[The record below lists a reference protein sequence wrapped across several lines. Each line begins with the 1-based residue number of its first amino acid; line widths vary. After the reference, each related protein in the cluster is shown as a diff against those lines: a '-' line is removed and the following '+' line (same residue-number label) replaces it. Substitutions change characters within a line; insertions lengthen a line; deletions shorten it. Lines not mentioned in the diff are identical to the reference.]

1 MLALNLQFHSPFWQN
16 ESVQKELNSRAL
28 EMDIREHF
36 TMFSDVDIACE
47 HLLKKYQSVGLT
59 NIELDT
65 LGAFCLKLGNSPAYI
80 KFSLHRLNLDLDI
93 SWAHLT
99 ASLYQ
104 CTHNVP
110 RSLTEALLKGAT
122 EADRL
127 DDLARTH
134 DMDFEVPENQD
145 RRSERRARYQEEF
158 RERVQ
163 DLEAQVEMLR
173 LQELEDDEERV
184 LLELL
189 RINPL
194 DEMAIQQ
201 YDMLKERKAVQ
212 MLEAKLQNHQTP
224 WDQSEQVALEEAE
237 RQALDIIL
245 NSMHLQWAGSGFDEQ
260 LGLDFTMALF
270 MWDYPEA
277 AIDFLPEQ
285 NDSERVRWTRMEA
298 QLQARHFVN
307 LLNELERAERQA
319 AADPDQVF
327 AIMYLKAL
335 ALWGLGHRFAA
346 VEIMESIASHRPH
359 YRSAMTLLNLWKG
372 GGS

>member
-1 MLALNLQFHSPFWQN
+1 
-16 ESVQKELNSRAL
+16 
-28 EMDIREHF
+28 MDIREHF

-47 HLLKKYQSVGLT
+47 HLLKKYESAGLT
-59 NIELDT
+59 SVELDT

-80 KFSLHRLNLDLDI
+80 RFSLQRLSLDLDI

-110 RSLTEALLKGAT
+110 RALTEALVKGAT
-122 EADRL
+122 EAERL
-127 DDLARTH
+127 DDLARAH
-134 DMDFEVPENQD
+134 DMDFEAPENQD
-145 RRSERRARYQEEF
+145 RRNERRARFEAEF
-158 RERVQ
+158 RERVE
-163 DLEAQVEMLR
+163 DLQAQVEMLHI
-173 LQELEDDEERV
+173 QELEEDEERV

-189 RINPL
+189 RLCPL
-194 DEMAIQQ
+194 DENIISQ
-201 YDMLKERKAVQ
+201 YDLLKERKAVQ
-212 MLEAKLQNHQTP
+212 MLEAKLQSHQTP

-245 NSMHLQWAGSGFDEQ
+245 NSMHLQWASSGFDEQ
-260 LGLDFTMALF
+260 LGLDFTIALF

-277 AIDFLPEQ
+277 ALDFLPEQ
-285 NDSERVRWTRMEA
+285 NNSERVRWTRMEA
-298 QLQARHFVN
+298 LLLARHFVA
-307 LLNELERAERQA
+307 LLNELERAESQA

-346 VEIMESIASHRPH
+346 VEIIESIATHRPH

-372 GGS
+372 GGT